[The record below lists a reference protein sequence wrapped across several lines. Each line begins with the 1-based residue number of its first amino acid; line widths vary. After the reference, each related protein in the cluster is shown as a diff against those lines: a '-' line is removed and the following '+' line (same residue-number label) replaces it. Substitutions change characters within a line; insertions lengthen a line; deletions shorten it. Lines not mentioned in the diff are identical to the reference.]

1 MNKEDLLTQVKLKSL
16 LSYSSDT
23 GLFVWKK
30 REVIDQYAKSFNT
43 RRAGREAG
51 AILSRQGTKQYK
63 IRRIIIS
70 FNKRPYNFV
79 AHRLAWLY
87 MTGEWPE
94 NEIDHIDGNA
104 LNNKFD
110 NLRDVDRQEN
120 QRNDSVRSDN
130 KSGFT
135 GVNWHKRDEIW
146 NVNIR
151 VSNKSI
157 HIGYFKDKQD
167 AIDARKKANIKY
179 GFHKN
184 HGKPYDIQ
192 S

>member
-1 MNKEDLLTQVKLKSL
+1 MWIGKKIKETL
-16 LSYSSDT
+16 
-23 GLFVWKK
+23 
-30 REVIDQYAKSFNT
+30 
-43 RRAGREAG
+43 
-51 AILSRQGTKQYK
+51 
-63 IRRIIIS
+63 
-70 FNKRPYNFV
+70 
-79 AHRLAWLY
+79 
-87 MTGEWPE
+87 
-94 NEIDHIDGNA
+94 
-104 LNNKFD
+104 
-110 NLRDVDRQEN
+110 
-120 QRNDSVRSDN
+120 DN